1 MIIISG
7 QVLRPQDIA
16 NWQTE
21 ESLVPYINDLL
32 NSPVQF
38 DYGSIAELMFEV
50 RLRRHIVEAARE
62 LHGSGVKFATFA
74 KTYGNTAYWRVTPEG
89 ALELK
94 YRIPASKAIRD
105 IIENGAFYAF
115 ECATAIVVIYY
126 LAVLKTI
133 GEERF
138 NRRFRI
144 SLCMTGTMSICRST
158 RKPAATFYGEIVYIL
173 KILIL
178 ILQRLSGGERM
189 SL

>member
-21 ESLVPYINDLL
+21 ESLVPYINELL

-74 KTYGNTAYWRVTPEG
+74 KTYGNTAYWSDAGRSLG
-89 ALELK
+89 AEVQN
-94 YRIPASKAIRD
+94 P
-105 IIENGAFYAF
+105 
-115 ECATAIVVIYY
+115 
-126 LAVLKTI
+126 
-133 GEERF
+133 RF
-138 NRRFRI
+138 K
-144 SLCMTGTMSICRST
+144 SD
-158 RKPAATFYGEIVYIL
+158 
-173 KILIL
+173 
-178 ILQRLSGGERM
+178 SGHY
-189 SL
+189 